1 MLPEGPDGDFHAVS
15 DLAGTPVA
23 DAGGRPIG
31 SLYGAL
37 AEADTGLLRY
47 LDLSLDEAPRHVL
60 VPIGHARIH
69 EKDNA
74 PAVRLRAA
82 VLDDL
87 LDVPIYDPDTPL
99 DVPAE
104 HEILAA
110 YGRCFYGERYY
121 AHPAYDHRG
130 LSPEGAE
137 TLIGEAS
144 RDRVTPLS
152 ALPEMRVASEDAD
165 PRGWLLRGQH
175 DVPLGE
181 VTDLLVD
188 ADERAVRYVAVRR
201 SDDRATVLVPVG
213 FLVLERDAG
222 VAAAPGLL
230 PEDLAA
236 LPAWHGSDIDRA
248 HENAIRD
255 ALLGRLLPERRD
267 ALPDFR
273 RSA

>member
-1 MLPEGPDGDFHAVS
+1 MVPETPEGDFRAVS

-31 SLYGAL
+31 ALYGAL
-37 AEADTGLLRY
+37 AESNSGLLRY

-60 VPIGHARIH
+60 VPIGHARLH
-69 EKDNA
+69 EKDDS

-99 DVPAE
+99 DLPAE

-130 LSPEGAE
+130 MSAGSPE
-137 TLIGEAS
+137 TLIGAAS
-144 RDRVTPLS
+144 AEGVTPLS
-152 ALPEMRVASEDAD
+152 ALPDMRVASGDAD
-165 PRGWLLRGQH
+165 PRGWLLRGRN
-175 DVPLGE
+175 DLPLGE
-181 VTDLLVD
+181 INDLLVD
-188 ADERAVRYVAVRR
+188 ARQRAVRYVAVRR
-201 SDDRATVLVPVG
+201 SGDGETVLVPVG

-222 VAAAPGLL
+222 IAAAPGLL

-236 LPAWHGSDIDRA
+236 LPVWDGERIDRA
-248 HENAIRD
+248 HEDAVRA
-255 ALLGRLLPERRD
+255 ALLEQLLPERRD